1 MTHQVV
7 SRTEWLVARK
17 AHLEKEK
24 ELTRLRDEL
33 CGQRRELPWVKVDK
47 SYVFDGPVG
56 QEALAD
62 LFAGRSQLIVQHFMF
77 GPGWKEGCVGCSFSA
92 DHVAGSLAHL
102 EHHDVSFVAV
112 SRAPFAELDAFR
124 QRMGWPFKWV
134 SSHGTSFNR
143 DYHVSFTEDD
153 LANGTAYYN
162 YRAGQAYGSGEASG
176 HSVFYKDEAGDIFH
190 TYSVYARGS
199 EHLIG
204 TYGFLD
210 MTPKGR
216 NETGPGFNLTDWVR
230 HHDKYGAAG
239 VVDSTGRFRAVERT
253 ECGCE
258 TAETRT

>member
-7 SRTEWLVARK
+7 PRAEWLVARK

-33 CGQRRELPWVKVDK
+33 GRQRRELPWVKVDRC
-47 SYVFDGPVG
+47 YVFDGPDG

-92 DHVAGSLAHL
+92 DHVAGALAHL

-112 SRAPFAELDAFR
+112 SRAPFAELDAFKR
-124 QRMGWPFKWV
+124 RMGWPFKWV

-143 DYHVSFTEDD
+143 DYHVSFTDDD
-153 LANGTAYYN
+153 LASGTAYYN
-162 YRAGQAYGSGEASG
+162 YRAGQAYGSREASG
-176 HSVFYKDEAGDIFH
+176 HSVFYKDKAGDIFH

-199 EHLIG
+199 EQLIG

-210 MTPKGR
+210 MTPNGR

-230 HHDKYGAAG
+230 HHDKYDAAG
-239 VVDSTGRFRAVERT
+239 VVDSTGRFRPAERT

-258 TAETRT
+258 TAETRA